1 MPLITRNGRL
11 LRQGLRLASN
21 TACCCTTIYCKNK
34 CSGAGLPRE
43 LLFKIKTFVTVGDI
57 VFDPIGD
64 YIITLDTVGCTDYGG
79 SFFPHTF
86 PGPSPCFP
94 PLCFTSC
101 SHKLIIGMT
110 VGSGGAG
117 VLVLVAD
124 YSSGG
129 LSAGGSSVVGT
140 DHISAIC
147 SGSYPITG
155 SLSPNYCL
163 SFTMDYEITLP

>member
-1 MPLITRNGRL
+1 MPLYSQNGKL
-11 LRQGLRLASN
+11 LQKAGKLGTSAG
-21 TACCCTTIYCKNK
+21 CCCKTISCAAK

-43 LLFKIKTFVTVGDI
+43 LLFKIKTFTTTGNI
-57 VFDPIGD
+57 VFNPVGD

-79 SFFPHTF
+79 SFYPHTF

-129 LSAGGSSVVGT
+129 VDVGGRSVVGT

-147 SGSYPITG
+147 SGSYPITA
-155 SLSPNYCL
+155 SVTSNYCL

>member
-1 MPLITRNGRL
+1 MTLIAWENGPIFKS
-11 LRQGLRLASN
+11 GAVGVES
-21 TACCCTTIYCKNK
+21 TCCCNTIYCGSK
-34 CSGAGLPRE
+34 CSGAGLPLE
-43 LLFKIKTFVTVGDI
+43 LLFSILTFDHTGDI

-79 SFFPHTF
+79 SFYPHTA
-86 PGPSPCFP
+86 PGPLPCFP
-94 PLCFTSC
+94 PLCFTNC

-117 VLVLVAD
+117 VSVIVAD

-129 LSAGGSSVVGT
+129 LDAGGSALIGT
-140 DHISAIC
+140 DHINDIC
-147 SGSYPITG
+147 SGSYPISG
-155 SLSPNYCL
+155 SLNPSYCL